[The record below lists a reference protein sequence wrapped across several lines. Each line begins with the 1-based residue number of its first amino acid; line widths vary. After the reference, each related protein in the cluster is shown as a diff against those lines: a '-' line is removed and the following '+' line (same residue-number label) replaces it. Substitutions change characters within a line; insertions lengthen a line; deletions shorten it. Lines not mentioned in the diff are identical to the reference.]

1 MSTPCFIGKV
11 DNKTDDVRFIYC
23 HFDGYPE
30 YVGDVLN
37 TYYKDHGKVEDLLDL
52 GDISVLGQEVSASP
66 SYTEEEIKD
75 KVTVAYFRDKG
86 EDWES
91 VAPKH
96 TQLANYEKGED
107 TIDYLYLYKDGIWY
121 VDVENGLSL
130 WTRVS
135 DLLKDN

>member
-30 YVGDVLN
+30 DVGYILD
-37 TYYKDHGKVEDLLDL
+37 TYYKDAGKVEDLLDL
-52 GDISVLGQEVSASP
+52 GDISSLKEEVSPSP
-66 SYTEEEIKD
+66 SYTEKEIKD

-86 EDWES
+86 GDWNS

-96 TQLANYEKGED
+96 TQLANYEKED
-107 TIDYLYLYKDGIWY
+107 LMIDYKYLYKNSKWY
-121 VDVENGLSL
+121 VDRESGVSL
-130 WTRVS
+130 WTPVS

>member
-11 DNKTDDVRFIYC
+11 DYKTDDVRFIYC

-30 YVGDVLN
+30 DVGYILD
-37 TYYKDHGKVEDLLDL
+37 TYYNDAGKVEDLLDL
-52 GDISVLGQEVSASP
+52 GDISSLKEEVSPSP
-66 SYTEEEIKD
+66 SYKEKDIKD

-86 EDWES
+86 GEWGS

-96 TQLANYEKGED
+96 TQLANYEKED
-107 TIDYLYLYKDGIWY
+107 LMIDYKYLYKNNKWY
-121 VDVENGLSL
+121 VDRESGVSL
-130 WTRVS
+130 WTPVS

>member
-1 MSTPCFIGKV
+1 MSTRCYIGKL
-11 DNKTDDVRFIYC
+11 DEKSNDVRFIYC

-30 YVGDVLN
+30 YVGYMLD

-52 GDISVLGQEVSASP
+52 GDISNLKEEVSPSP
-66 SYTEEEIKD
+66 SYKEKDIKD
-75 KVTVAYFRDKG
+75 KITVAYFRDKG
-86 EDWES
+86 GNWEN

-96 TQLANYEKGED
+96 TQLANYEKD
-107 TIDYLYLYKDGIWY
+107 DVMIDYKYLYKDGIWF
-121 VDVENGLSL
+121 VDVENGLSK

>member
-30 YVGDVLN
+30 DVGYILD

-52 GDISVLGQEVSASP
+52 GDISVLRQEVSASP
-66 SYTEEEIKD
+66 SYTEQEIKD
-75 KVTVAYFRDKG
+75 KVTIAYFRDKG
-86 EDWES
+86 GYWEN

-96 TQLANYEKGED
+96 TQLANYEKGEG

-121 VDVENGLSL
+121 VDIESGVSL

>member
-52 GDISVLGQEVSASP
+52 GDISVLRQEVSADP

-75 KVTVAYFRDKG
+75 KVTVAYFRNEG
-86 EDWES
+86 EDWDS
-91 VAPKH
+91 VTPKH

-121 VDVENGLSL
+121 VDVENGFSR
-130 WTRVS
+130 WTKVS

>member
-1 MSTPCFIGKV
+1 MSTRCYIGKL
-11 DNKTDDVRFIYC
+11 DEKSNDVKFIYC

-30 YVGDVLN
+30 DVGYTLD

-52 GDISVLGQEVSASP
+52 GDISVLRQEVSASP

-86 EDWES
+86 GYWES

-121 VDVENGLSL
+121 VDRESGVSL
-130 WTRVS
+130 WTPVS

>member
-30 YVGDVLN
+30 YVGYMLD

-52 GDISVLGQEVSASP
+52 GDISSLKEEVSASP
-66 SYTEEEIKD
+66 SYKEKDVKD

-86 EDWES
+86 GDWES

-96 TQLANYEKGED
+96 TQLANYEKED
-107 TIDYLYLYKDGIWY
+107 LMIDYKYLYKDDIWY
-121 VDVENGLSL
+121 VDVENGFSR
-130 WTRVS
+130 WTKVS

>member
-11 DNKTDDVRFIYC
+11 DNKTDNVRFIYC

-30 YVGDVLN
+30 DVGYILD
-37 TYYKDHGKVEDLLDL
+37 TYYKDAGKVEDLLDL
-52 GDISVLGQEVSASP
+52 GDISSLKEEVSASP
-66 SYTEEEIKD
+66 SYTEKEIKD

-86 EDWES
+86 GDWES

-130 WTRVS
+130 WTKVS
-135 DLLKDN
+135 DLIKDN